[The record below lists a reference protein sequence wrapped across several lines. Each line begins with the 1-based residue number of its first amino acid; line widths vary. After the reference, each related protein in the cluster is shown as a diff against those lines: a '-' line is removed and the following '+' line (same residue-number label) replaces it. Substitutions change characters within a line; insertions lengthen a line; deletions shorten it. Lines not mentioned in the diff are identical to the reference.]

1 MEIEV
6 KNCTGCPLAT
16 HNVDFDQDY
25 EWLDC
30 DLLTVING
38 HEHDSHVY
46 CGDLSDGIPNRE
58 IKSPSWCPLKKES
71 VTIKMSSKMRKILD
85 KIKNKIIK

>member
-16 HNVDFDQDY
+16 HDVDFNEDY
-25 EWLDC
+25 QWVSC

-46 CGDLSDGIPNRE
+46 DGEIIGGIPNRE
-58 IKSPSWCPLKKES
+58 VESPEWCPLKREN
-71 VTIKMSSKMRKILD
+71 VTIKMSSKLRKILD
-85 KIKNKIIK
+85 KVKQKIKG